1 MDLGPRLD
9 HAPLTSG
16 EIPCHPIDRIDREDR
31 DVPLMVGMEVRSMTR
46 TADLGE
52 HADDDS
58 EESRQL
64 RHTISLGTGPG
75 EVATPAS

>member
-1 MDLGPRLD
+1 MDLGPRLH

-16 EIPCHPIDRIDREDR
+16 EIPCHHIDRIDREDGHAS
-31 DVPLMVGMEVRSMTR
+31 LMIGMEVRSMMG

-58 EESRQL
+58 EEARQL

-75 EVATPAS
+75 EVATPAW